1 MYIVNRGLYWKQGEK
16 DMTLTNYWWLLIWI
30 FVGGVVMYSLD
41 PKCREVVLGKE
52 KVCWSKAAA
61 IGLVI
66 PYIIWGGFRS
76 DIFGDTGA
84 YRRMF
89 QEAPST
95 FAEWSTYLADVTK
108 DKGFSVITLFIKL
121 IVGNSDQIYF
131 LLLATIQI
139 LFVVY
144 IYRRHSCNY
153 WLSIFFFIA
162 STDYMSWVHNGSRQF
177 LAVTIVFMATELLL
191 KKKYILYLFIVLL
204 AATIHGSALLM
215 IPIAYIILGDA
226 WNKKTIFCM
235 IAAII
240 ALIYVDR
247 FTNILDTLLSD
258 TQYTNVVSDWQ
269 SWEDNGTNPIRVL
282 VYSIPTLLSIIGLKW
297 IKAEKDPVIN
307 LAVNASIVSTGLYL
321 LSMGTSGI
329 FIGRL
334 PIYTS
339 LYANGILLPWEIE
352 NIFTRDSARIITILA
367 VVLYSLFFVYQM
379 RFIWGVL

>member
-1 MYIVNRGLYWKQGEK
+1 
-16 DMTLTNYWWLLIWI
+16 MTLTNYWWLLIWI

-52 KVCWSKAAA
+52 KVCWSKPAA

-84 YRRMF
+84 YRIMF
-89 QEAPST
+89 QEAPSK
-95 FAEWSTYLADVTK
+95 FAEWSSYLADVTK

-121 IVGNSDQIYF
+121 IVGNSDHIYF

-191 KKKYILYLFIVLL
+191 KKKYILYLFIVLF

-215 IPIAYIILGDA
+215 IPIAYIILGEA

>member
-1 MYIVNRGLYWKQGEK
+1 
-16 DMTLTNYWWLLIWI
+16 MTLTNYWWLLIWI
-30 FVGGVVMYSLD
+30 FVGGIVMHCVD

-52 KVCWSKAAA
+52 KVCWSKVAAT
-61 IGLVI
+61 GLVI

-76 DIFGDTGA
+76 DVFGDTGA

-131 LLLATIQI
+131 LLLAAIQI

-215 IPIAYIILGDA
+215 IPIAYIIHGEA

-269 SWEDNGTNPIRVL
+269 SWEDNGTNPIRVF

-297 IKAEKDPVIN
+297 IKAEKDLVIN

-339 LYANGILLPWEIE
+339 LYASGILLPWEIE

-379 RFIWGVL
+379 RFIWGIL